1 MLSVTD
7 ERFQSS
13 SAAWGE
19 VKLVMGYFI
28 ALAPVFQI
36 YWTVDL
42 RLALTVMSRLAS
54 IREP

>member
-1 MLSVTD
+1 MNG
-7 ERFQSS
+7 SS
-13 SAAWGE
+13 SLSAAWGE

-28 ALAPVFQI
+28 ALAPVYQI
-36 YWTVDL
+36 YWTVDS